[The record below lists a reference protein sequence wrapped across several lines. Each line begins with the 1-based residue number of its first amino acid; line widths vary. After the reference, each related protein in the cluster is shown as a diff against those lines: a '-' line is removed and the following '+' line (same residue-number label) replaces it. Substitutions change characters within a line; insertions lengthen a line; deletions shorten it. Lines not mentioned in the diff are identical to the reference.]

1 MAVTNFAVSEPIFVI
16 IQKGYTVNLILFVI
30 VNGYQLYVMHYIT
43 CTKLY
48 ACFKKQDINSCLA
61 IQK

>member
-30 VNGYQLYVMHYIT
+30 VNGYQ
-43 CTKLY
+43 
-48 ACFKKQDINSCLA
+48 
-61 IQK
+61 